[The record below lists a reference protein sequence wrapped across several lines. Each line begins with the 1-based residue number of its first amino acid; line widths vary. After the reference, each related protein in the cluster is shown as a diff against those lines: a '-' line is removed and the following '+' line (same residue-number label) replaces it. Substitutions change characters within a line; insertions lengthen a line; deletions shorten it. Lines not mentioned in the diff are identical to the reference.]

1 MATKMDSAE
10 KAFEAATLETAAKP
24 VAAPAAPVPA
34 AAPAVAKA
42 APAPVKKTPTAKP
55 KAKPVQKKAAP
66 KPVAKKA
73 APKKAAAKT
82 IAPKTLKAAPKP
94 VAAATKG
101 FKTMNDTV
109 KKFAEDAKARTEA
122 LTADI
127 NEKAKE
133 ALAKTSKLA
142 EEAVEFNK
150 ANIEALVESGKIA
163 AKGFE
168 TLGQEGVAFARKSF
182 EDTSAALKG
191 YTGVKTPA
199 DFFKLYAENSKKA
212 FDAAVAQ
219 TSKTSELVVKLAND
233 SFAPI
238 SNRVSVITSKVK
250 AA

>member
-10 KAFEAATLETAAKP
+10 KAFEAATLEPAAKP
-24 VAAPAAPVPA
+24 ATP
-34 AAPAVAKA
+34 AAPAVAEAA
-42 APAPVKKTPTAKP
+42 APTPAKVEAPKTKTVKA
-55 KAKPVQKKAAP
+55 KAKPVQKKAA
-66 KPVAKKA
+66 KPATKA

-82 IAPKTLKAAPKP
+82 IAPKIKVAPKP

-122 LTADI
+122 LTADFQ
-127 NEKAKE
+127 ERSKE
-133 ALAKTSKLA
+133 ALAKSSKLA

-150 ANIEALVESGKIA
+150 ANVEALVEAGKIA
-163 AKGFE
+163 AKNLE

-191 YTGVKTPA
+191 YTAVKSPA
-199 DFFKLYAENSKKA
+199 EFFKLYAENSKKA

-219 TSKTSELVVKLAND
+219 TSKTSELVVKMAND

-238 SNRVSVITSKVK
+238 SNRVSVISSKMK